1 MSIKHGLSRYKNMT
15 VKFTPPTP
23 EKVRAVYPALAWV
36 NGCFYTAKDR
46 SVEVAVAV
54 KRHRRYTQ
62 PVAA

>member
-1 MSIKHGLSRYKNMT
+1 MSIKHGLARYKNMSVT
-15 VKFTPPTP
+15 YAAPHP
-23 EKVRAVYPALAWV
+23 EKVTDVKKTLAWV
-36 NGCFYTAKDR
+36 NGYFYTAKDR